1 MVFLREKCNI
11 PKFVSYLSHNTMR
24 WSSLSPRSTTDIKFD
39 FAMCC
44 SAHPAA
50 QARLMMVCCTV
61 LWGFS
66 KDY

>member
-1 MVFLREKCNI
+1 MFLREKCNI

-44 SAHPAA
+44 RALSVA
-50 QARLMMVCCTV
+50 QARLMMVCCPEM
-61 LWGFS
+61 WGLS
-66 KDY
+66 QDY